1 MATYI
6 VLGRFTDQGV
16 RNVKQTTQRAA
27 AIKELGTKLGVTV
40 KDIYWTLG
48 EYDVLTV
55 LDAPDDATLTAFGL
69 TIGALGNVRSESMRA
84 FNAQEMGQILAKMN

>member
-6 VLGRFTDQGV
+6 VLGHFTDQGL

-27 AIKELGTKLGVTV
+27 AIKELGTKFGVTV

-48 EYDVLTV
+48 EFDVLTV
-55 LDAPDDATLTAFGL
+55 LDAPDDAALSAFGL
-69 TIGALGNVRSESMRA
+69 SIGALGNVRSEPMRA
-84 FNAQEMGQILAKMN
+84 FNAQEMTQILAKMN